1 MFIEIMAHIVTI
13 EYIIMEKY
21 NISNKTMKEKNK
33 KKKKK
38 KKEQLKKGRLKYKKK
53 KKRI

>member
-21 NISNKTMKEKNK
+21 NISNKTMKEWIKENREYV
-33 KKKKK
+33 
-38 KKEQLKKGRLKYKKK
+38 KEQLKQGKGKYE
-53 KKRI
+53 RF

>member
-21 NISNKTMKEKNK
+21 NISNKTMKEWIKENREDIK
-33 KKKKK
+33 KQL
-38 KKEQLKKGRLKYKKK
+38 EQGSGKYE
-53 KKRI
+53 RF